1 MRGKIELYKR
11 NEKSLITFSRNK
23 MKKRN
28 RQEVDSPQF
37 QSLAGD
43 KLQLSSLKPTPRP
56 QVRKRGQK
64 EKEDAERE
72 MEMEKFRSHFRVTAR
87 NIKRRREGE
96 RLLGPGGD
104 WKLAELR
111 EEERRKAH
119 IEELVL
125 QDRMEHSHWSRL
137 SIHCALI
144 G

>member
-1 MRGKIELYKR
+1 MRGKKELYKG
-11 NEKSLITFSRNK
+11 NEKCLITFCRNK

-37 QSLAGD
+37 LAGD
-43 KLQLSSLKPTPRP
+43 KLQLSTLKPTPRP

-72 MEMEKFRSHFRVTAR
+72 MEMEKFRSHYRVTAR

-96 RLLGPGGD
+96 RLLGPGGG
-104 WKLAELR
+104 WKPSELR
-111 EEERRKAH
+111 EEERRKAD

-125 QDRMEHSHWSRL
+125 QDRMEHSHRPRL
-137 SIHCALI
+137 SKHCALI

>member
-1 MRGKIELYKR
+1 MRGKKELYKG
-11 NEKSLITFSRNK
+11 NEKCLITFSRNK

-37 QSLAGD
+37 LAGD
-43 KLQLSSLKPTPRP
+43 KLQLSTLKPTPRP

-72 MEMEKFRSHFRVTAR
+72 MEMEKFRSHYRVTAR

-104 WKLAELR
+104 WKLSELR
-111 EEERRKAH
+111 EEERRKAD

-125 QDRMEHSHWSRL
+125 
-137 SIHCALI
+137 
-144 G
+144 